1 MGEELQ
7 KYLADGMKE
16 IRELVIANTAEI
28 RELKGELREFKGHVL
43 GRVEKLETK
52 ETEQAKKTLSVL
64 SLLISGTA
72 LAVSVIVNFFRN
84 GGK

>member
-16 IRELVIANTAEI
+16 IRELK
-28 RELKGELREFKGHVL
+28 RELREFKGLVL

-52 ETEQAKKTLSVL
+52 ETEQAKKTLNVL
-64 SLLISGTA
+64 SLFISGAA
-72 LAVSVIVNFFRN
+72 LAVSIVVNFFRN